1 MIQDNSLDDIV
12 RLVEDTEDTVEIMS
26 ICDEITEGLQGKS
39 ALIAIPVTGVVMAR
53 VLVGCTQS
61 KQEALAALS
70 VQLSQVFELITLTYI
85 DMENDRAES
94 PIQ

>member
-1 MIQDNSLDDIV
+1 MIKDNSLDDLV
-12 RLVEDTEDTVEIMS
+12 RHIEDTEDTVEIMA
-26 ICDEITEGLQGKS
+26 ICDEITERLQGKS
-39 ALIAIPVTGVVMAR
+39 ALIAIPVTGVIMAR

-70 VQLSQVFELITLTYI
+70 IQLSQVFELITLTYI
-85 DMENDRAES
+85 DMENDRSES